1 MDMER
6 VKQLRNEYTEWHI
19 ILKEQ
24 FEKFQELLKEHP
36 EQQTEESKRCRE
48 ALEFY
53 ETKKDGMTR
62 QQRRAYERRL
72 AKENKRKH

>member
-6 VKQLRNEYTEWHI
+6 VKQLRNEYTEQHI

-36 EQQTEESKRCRE
+36 SD
-48 ALEFY
+48 
-53 ETKKDGMTR
+53 TKKQELQGG
-62 QQRRAYERRL
+62 
-72 AKENKRKH
+72 

>member
-1 MDMER
+1 MER
-6 VKQLRNEYTEWHI
+6 VKQLRNEYTEQHI

-62 QQRRAYERRL
+62 AERRAW
-72 AKENKRKH
+72 KRKVSKVNKKKK